1 LANADNHNSADRGRL
16 KTMSNHRKRLGEV
29 LVSLKLITEAQLT
42 EAVEAQKERAEPLGK
57 VLVRL
62 GYLTEDLLLNALA
75 AQYGVWPWRLDEIPA
90 DPAVARKLP
99 KQACMQH
106 QVLPVAIRG
115 DLLLL
120 GMVDPHNLDAIDLAR
135 NVTGMRIEAVLCD
148 VDRLFRSID
157 SVFSTTKSSQATSE
171 LVDQA
176 LKDFRIDPK
185 ARPQTNQISDVDT
198 RPVVGLVNQMLTE
211 AIREGASDIHV
222 EPRADRVDVRFRI
235 DGELRKMREFPISL
249 MPMFTTRIKIMA
261 ELDIVEFRVPQ
272 DGRVAV
278 VVDGRN
284 VDLRVSVLP
293 NHHGQRIV
301 LRVLDKSHGLKSLD
315 EIGFTGPNLDLFRN
329 LVSKPYGMFLVT
341 GPTGSGKTTT
351 LYAALAE
358 LRKATNNVMT
368 CEDPIEY
375 EVDGVN
381 QSQVFEKVGLTFAR
395 QLRAILRQDPDIVLV
410 GEIRDAETAETA
422 VRAALTGHMVL
433 STLHCNDAPSAIPRL
448 LDMHIDPF
456 LLSTSLIGVMAQR
469 LLRKIC
475 PHCRTERMATPEE
488 RVLMEAYG
496 VSLTHVPAP
505 KGCQHCGNAGFKGR
519 TAIHEI
525 LSVPPPVAKVLAA
538 KGSIEEVRNESMR
551 YGYRPMQHGALE
563 MVAKGHTSLDEARR
577 VVFLD
582 ATYAQERK
590 EIFLHAA

>member
-1 LANADNHNSADRGRL
+1 
-16 KTMSNHRKRLGEV
+16 MSNHRKRLGEV
-29 LVSLKLITEAQLT
+29 LLSLKVITPTQLQ
-42 EAVEAQKERAEPLGK
+42 EAVIVQKQRAEPLGK

-75 AQYGVWPWRLDEIPA
+75 AQYGIWPWRLDETPA
-90 DPAVARKLP
+90 DPQVAQRLP
-99 KQACMQH
+99 KQVCVQH

-120 GMVDPHNLDAIDLAR
+120 GMADPHNLDAIDLAR

-148 VDRLFRSID
+148 TDRLLRSIED
-157 SVFSTTKSSQATSE
+157 VFAVTKTTTTTSE

-176 LKDFRIDPK
+176 LKDFRVDAK
-185 ARPQTNQISDVDT
+185 ARPNTNQITEVDT

-222 EPRADRVDVRFRI
+222 EPRVDRVDVRFRI

-278 VVDGRN
+278 VIDGRN

-301 LRVLDKSHGLKSLD
+301 LRVLDKSNGLKSLD
-315 EIGFTGPNLDLFRN
+315 EIGFTGPNLDQFRN

-358 LRKATNNVMT
+358 LRKISNNVMT

-375 EVDGVN
+375 EVDGIN
-381 QSQVFEKVGLTFAR
+381 QSQVCEKVGLTFAR

-469 LLRKIC
+469 LLRKLC
-475 PHCRTERMATPEE
+475 PHCRVESYATSDERS
-488 RVLMEAYG
+488 LMEAYG
-496 VSLTHVPAP
+496 LTQKHHFTPVGCPA
-505 KGCQHCGNAGFKGR
+505 CGMTGFKGR

-525 LSVPPPVAKVLAA
+525 LSVPPPVAKVMAA
-538 KGSIEEVRNESMR
+538 RGSIEDVRAESMR
-551 YGYRPMQHGALE
+551 YGYVPMQQGALTL
-563 MVAKGHTSLDEARR
+563 VSSGVTSLAEAKR

-582 ATYAQERK
+582 ESYAQGGNEMY
-590 EIFLHAA
+590 LQAA

>member
-1 LANADNHNSADRGRL
+1 
-16 KTMSNHRKRLGEV
+16 MSNQRKRLGEV
-29 LVSLKLITEAQLT
+29 LVNLKLITPFQLDEAI
-42 EAVEAQKERAEPLGK
+42 EAQKERAEPLGK
-57 VLVRL
+57 VLIRL

-75 AQYGVWPWRLDEIPA
+75 AQYGVWPWRLEENPA
-90 DPAVARKLP
+90 DPAVAKRLP
-99 KQACMQH
+99 KKACQQH

-135 NVTGMRIEAVLCD
+135 NVTGMRIEAVLCEG
-148 VDRLFRSID
+148 DRLLRAIED
-157 SVFSTTKSSQATSE
+157 VFSVTKASQTTNE

-185 ARPQTNQISDVDT
+185 ARPHTNEITEVDT
-198 RPVVGLVNQMLTE
+198 RPVVGLVNQMLTD

-249 MPMFTTRIKIMA
+249 MPMFTTRIKIMS

-278 VVDGRN
+278 VIDGRN

-315 EIGFTGPNLDLFRN
+315 EIGFTGSNLDQFRN

-358 LRKATNNVMT
+358 LRRSSNNVMT

-469 LLRKIC
+469 LVRKLC
-475 PHCRTERMATPEE
+475 PLCKVERLATHEE
-488 RVLMEAYG
+488 RALLEAYG
-496 VSLTHVPAP
+496 VSLTHVSTPGGCPACSMT
-505 KGCQHCGNAGFKGR
+505 GYKGR

-525 LSVPPPVAKVLAA
+525 LSIPPPVAKVMAA
-538 KGSIEEVRNESMR
+538 KGSIEEIRTESMR
-551 YGYRPMQHGALE
+551 YGYVPMQHAALE
-563 MVAKGHTSLDEARR
+563 LVSKGLTSLAEARR

-582 ATYAQERK
+582 ATYARERN
-590 EIFLHAA
+590 EVFLHAA

>member
-1 LANADNHNSADRGRL
+1 
-16 KTMSNHRKRLGEV
+16 MSNHRKRLGEV
-29 LVSLKLITEAQLT
+29 LISLKLITPQQLT
-42 EAVEAQKERAEPLGK
+42 EAVAAQKERGEPLGK

-75 AQYGVWPWRLDEIPA
+75 AQYGVWPWRLDENTP
-90 DPAVARKLP
+90 DPRAVQKLP
-99 KQACMQH
+99 QTVCRQH
-106 QVLPVAIRG
+106 QVLAVAIRG

-120 GMVDPHNLDAIDLAR
+120 GMADPHNLDAIDLAR
-135 NVTGMRIEAVLCD
+135 NFTGMRIEPVLCEPE
-148 VDRLFRSID
+148 RLIRAIEESYD
-157 SVFSTTKSSQATSE
+157 LKSSNQSMDT

-176 LKDFRIDPK
+176 LKDFRVDAK
-185 ARPQTNQISDVDT
+185 AKVQGAQITEVDT
-198 RPVVGLVNQMLTE
+198 RPVVGLVNQLLTD
-211 AIREGASDIHV
+211 AIREGASDIHI
-222 EPRADRVDVRFRI
+222 EPRVDRVDVRFRI
-235 DGELRKMREFPISL
+235 DGELRKVRDFPISL
-249 MPMFTTRIKIMA
+249 MPMFTTRLKIMA

-278 VVDGRN
+278 VIDGRN

-301 LRVLDKSHGLKSLD
+301 LRILDKSNGLKSLN

-358 LRKATNNVMT
+358 LRKSTNNVMT

-469 LLRKIC
+469 LLRKLC
-475 PHCRTERMATPEE
+475 PHCRDERIATSEE
-488 RVLMEAYG
+488 RALLSAYG
-496 VSLTHVPAP
+496 VNQTHIAAP
-505 KGCQHCGNAGFKGR
+505 VGCPQCAMTGFKGR

-525 LSVPPPVAKVLAA
+525 LSIPPPVAKVMASR
-538 KGSIEEVRNESMR
+538 GSIEEVRQEAVR
-551 YGYRPMQHGALE
+551 FGYVPMQHAALDLVSAG
-563 MVAKGHTSLDEARR
+563 MTSLEEARK

-582 ATYAQERK
+582 ATYAREAEELIVR
-590 EIFLHAA
+590 AA

>member
-1 LANADNHNSADRGRL
+1 
-16 KTMSNHRKRLGEV
+16 MSNHRKRLGEV
-29 LVSLKLITEAQLT
+29 LVSLKLITPFQLA

-57 VLVRL
+57 VLVQL

-75 AQYGVWPWRLDEIPA
+75 AQYGVWPWRLDEMPP
-90 DPAVARKLP
+90 DPTVARKLP
-99 KQACMQH
+99 KQACIQH

-148 VDRLFRSID
+148 SDRLFRNID
-157 SVFSTTKSSQATSE
+157 MVFSATKSEKQTE
-171 LVDQA
+171 DLVDQA
-176 LKDFRIDPK
+176 LKDFRVDAKSANK
-185 ARPQTNQISDVDT
+185 AAEISEVDT
-198 RPVVGLVNQMLTE
+198 RPVVGLVNQMLTD
-211 AIREGASDIHV
+211 AIREGASDVHV

-235 DGELRKMREFPISL
+235 DGELRKMREFPSSL
-249 MPMFTTRIKIMA
+249 LPMFVTRLKIMA

-293 NHHGQRIV
+293 NHHGQRVV
-301 LRVLDKSHGLKSLD
+301 LRILDKSHGLKSLD
-315 EIGFTGPNLDLFRN
+315 EIGFTGPNLEIFRN

-358 LRKATNNVMT
+358 LRRSTNNVMT

-410 GEIRDAETAETA
+410 GEIRDSETAETA

-448 LDMHIDPF
+448 LDMHIDPY

-469 LLRKIC
+469 LLRKVC
-475 PHCRTERMATPEE
+475 PHCSVSRDATNEE
-488 RVLMEAYG
+488 RSLMEAYG
-496 VSLTHVPAP
+496 TSLTKVKKPV
-505 KGCQHCGNAGFKGR
+505 GCQKCANTGFRGR

-525 LSVPPPVAKVLAA
+525 LSIPPPVAKVVAA
-538 KGSIEEVRNESMR
+538 RASIEEVRTEALR
-551 YGYRPMQHGALE
+551 YGYTPMQHAALDL
-563 MVAKGHTSLDEARR
+563 VAKGITSLEEARR
-577 VVFLD
+577 IVFLD
-582 ATYAQERK
+582 ANYARETNEQV
-590 EIFLHAA
+590 FLKAA